1 MSCNVTRFRFRV
13 VHFQLVL
20 NHPNHLAQLSA
31 IQVNYMDLDDHL
43 ESYMKFVPFCTHP
56 GIPDFEVQQPVDWS
70 SQNNHEKRKVSA
82 DDGATW
88 RPWGPTLSRVHE
100 RSFLDESTMAWQGV
114 TRGKNPQLPATVKI
128 QGFEGWIWDDFCGQF
143 SVLRTMWRMRT
154 CSLSNLEIGI
164 LTAKCAGTL
173 EESLDVL
180 IWDRCCHC
188 NWTRFC
194 VRHVCGIQYVGG
206 IILVTKTK
214 VVKLS
219 GLAFQWLK
227 FEMKPPILVFQCF
240 FFPGRCWPDQGK
252 ML

>member
-1 MSCNVTRFRFRV
+1 M
-13 VHFQLVL
+13 
-20 NHPNHLAQLSA
+20 
-31 IQVNYMDLDDHL
+31 
-43 ESYMKFVPFCTHP
+43 
-56 GIPDFEVQQPVDWS
+56 
-70 SQNNHEKRKVSA
+70 
-82 DDGATW
+82 
-88 RPWGPTLSRVHE
+88 
-100 RSFLDESTMAWQGV
+100 
-114 TRGKNPQLPATVKI
+114 
-128 QGFEGWIWDDFCGQF
+128 
-143 SVLRTMWRMRT
+143 LRTMWRMRT

-219 GLAFQWLK
+219 GLAFQ
-227 FEMKPPILVFQCF
+227 
-240 FFPGRCWPDQGK
+240 
-252 ML
+252 